1 VVRVKLVL
9 DKKVVEVDVNSGASV
24 RSVLEKAGI
33 PCSTSLVIHKGR
45 IIPDNA
51 RILSDTVLEVKHT
64 VVRG

>member
-1 VVRVKLVL
+1 MVRVKLVL
-9 DKKVVEVDVNSGASV
+9 GKKIIEVEAKKGASV
-24 RSVLEKAGI
+24 RSILEKAGI
-33 PCSTSLVIHKGR
+33 PCSTSLVIYKGR